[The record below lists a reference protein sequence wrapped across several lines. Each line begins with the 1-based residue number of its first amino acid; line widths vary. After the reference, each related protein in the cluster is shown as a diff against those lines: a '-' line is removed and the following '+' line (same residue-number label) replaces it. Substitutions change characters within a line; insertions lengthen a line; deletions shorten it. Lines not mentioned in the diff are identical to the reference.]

1 MKSQID
7 YLEHKRMT
15 EQEMVEGRMIID
27 MILTDSLPAQ
37 PGDLIHALLQRVGIF
52 ETVPPSVRLHP
63 HLPYFIGDDQFGAHP
78 AMVMPLRTGAGEYV
92 GVSTVY
98 LAEDGFA
105 PVVSPNQLNLL
116 VEYPGMFFA
125 LDDEVGPVIAVAT
138 GLGHALSARALMPL
152 DASMCIVRDREDMAD
167 FDWPQGTAE
176 LIVLCDDSTRDQAQ
190 TLIDRATQA
199 GIKAQACTPP
209 TQGASWLDEY
219 LFKGAIP
226 ADEIAAAKQSGS
238 PTH

>member
-15 EQEMVEGRMIID
+15 EQEMAEGRMIID

-63 HLPYFIGDDQFGAHP
+63 RLPYFLGDEAFGVYP
-78 AMVMPLRTGAGEYV
+78 AMVMPLRTGSGEFV
-92 GVSTVY
+92 GVNTTY
-98 LAEDGFA
+98 LAEGGLA
-105 PVVSPNQLNLL
+105 PVVAPNQLNLL
-116 VEYPGMFFA
+116 VEFPGAFFA
-125 LDDEVGPVIAVAT
+125 LDGDIGPVVAVAA
-138 GLGHALSARALMPL
+138 GLGSALSARALMPL
-152 DASMCIVRDREDMAD
+152 QASMCVVGSREDLAD
-167 FDWPQGTAE
+167 FDWPQDTRE
-176 LIVLCDDSTRDQAQ
+176 LIVLCDDSNRDQAQ
-190 TLIDRATQA
+190 TLIDRAAQA
-199 GIKAQACTPP
+199 GLTVRAYMPP
-209 TQGASWLDEY
+209 TQGARWLDEY